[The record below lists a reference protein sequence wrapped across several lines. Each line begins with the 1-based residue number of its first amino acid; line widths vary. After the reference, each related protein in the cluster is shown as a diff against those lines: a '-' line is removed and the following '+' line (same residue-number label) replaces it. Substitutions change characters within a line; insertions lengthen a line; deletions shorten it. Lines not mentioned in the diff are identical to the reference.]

1 MLFLSCF
8 FCWNSKYQTTL
19 FRTSACWYLQA
30 SHFYC
35 KSVLRQGWY
44 NLQADKYGRSIQ
56 TVLNMS
62 RNLSKLRLSQT
73 FALLN
78 KFYALL
84 LKKVIEPIQNK
95 QPKVKHPRAS
105 ILRKFFQSEQEEN
118 FLSYILNNTAKE
130 ARICGKEKG

>member
-1 MLFLSCF
+1 MLFLPCL

-19 FRTSACWYLQA
+19 FRTWACWYLQT

-35 KSVLRQGWY
+35 KSVLKQGWY
-44 NLQADKYGRSIQ
+44 NRQADKYGRSIQ
-56 TVLNMS
+56 TVLDMS

-95 QPKVKHPRAS
+95 QPKVKHQRAS
-105 ILRKFFQSEQEEN
+105 IWRKFFQSEQVGN
-118 FLSYILNNTAKE
+118 FLSCILHNTAKE
-130 ARICGKEKG
+130 ARICGKEEG